1 MLVEYI
7 VNDFEEQIGDVSQLT
22 VAYDR
27 MDAAPIDSSTDIISA
42 TDAEPVDVRVSG
54 RYVGLTLS
62 GNSLGCYV
70 RLGLP
75 VAFIRRLGDRS

>member
-1 MLVEYI
+1 
-7 VNDFEEQIGDVSQLT
+7 
-22 VAYDR
+22 
-27 MDAAPIDSSTDIISA
+27 
-42 TDAEPVDVRVSG
+42 VRVSG
-54 RYVGLTLS
+54 RYIGLTMS